1 MVELAQLT
9 QNSQVPGQMAAA
21 PFFIWISPVAL
32 LLVAWAHSARDTKG
46 TRPNNRNQ
54 QNAIMR
60 KTTRSIEVFKR
71 IYINHLS

>member
-46 TRPNNRNQ
+46 TRQTIEINRMQ
-54 QNAIMR
+54 
-60 KTTRSIEVFKR
+60 
-71 IYINHLS
+71 